1 MSEELDDY
9 SAIAEEQLDK
19 LEASDPQTYN
29 DVLTVCELI
38 FTLSVSSP
46 GRAQSLSTAV
56 QTRDGIVFRLP
67 VPGHAPLKVF
77 WTPAGPRVEA
87 VFPHP

>member
-1 MSEELDDY
+1 MGDELDDY
-9 SAIAEEQLDK
+9 SAVAEQQLDT
-19 LEASDPQTYN
+19 LEVADPDTYN
-29 DVLTVCELI
+29 DVLAMCELI
-38 FTLSVSSP
+38 FSNP

-56 QTRDGIVFRLP
+56 KTRDGIVFRLP